1 MCHARAI
8 FGIFNSLWGGGLN
21 LMEFDSR
28 MMMVRYPVTDFRR
41 YLAIAGREII
51 IISNNWSYALALRF

>member
-1 MCHARAI
+1 MQ
-8 FGIFNSLWGGGLN
+8 GLYLESLIPYGGGGLN